1 MFIYFSNNYLY
12 TRITHAFQS
21 TPSGLL
27 CSFDTVTPEVTNKLK
42 AFAYEKNM
50 LIISCGTQTVRFR
63 PVLDSKKE
71 HFDIAARILRE
82 ALAHIDR
89 ENKKAAL

>member
-1 MFIYFSNNYLY
+1 M
-12 TRITHAFQS
+12 
-21 TPSGLL
+21 
-27 CSFDTVTPEVTNKLK
+27 TPEVTNKLK

-89 ENKKAAL
+89 EHKKAAL

>member
-1 MFIYFSNNYLY
+1 
-12 TRITHAFQS
+12 
-21 TPSGLL
+21 
-27 CSFDTVTPEVTNKLK
+27 
-42 AFAYEKNM
+42 M

-82 ALAHIDR
+82 ALVHIDR
-89 ENKKAAL
+89 ETKKASL

>member
-1 MFIYFSNNYLY
+1 LVL
-12 TRITHAFQS
+12 
-21 TPSGLL
+21 GLL

-42 AFAYEKNM
+42 SFAYDKDM

-71 HFDIAARILRE
+71 HFDIAARILRD
-82 ALAHIDR
+82 ALVHIDR
-89 ENKKAAL
+89 ETKKASL